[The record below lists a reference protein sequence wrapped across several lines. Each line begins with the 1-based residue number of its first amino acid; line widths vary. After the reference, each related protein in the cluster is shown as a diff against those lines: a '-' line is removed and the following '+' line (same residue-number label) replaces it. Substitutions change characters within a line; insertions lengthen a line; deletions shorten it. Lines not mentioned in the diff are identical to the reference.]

1 MIVQL
6 GYIKQKTSK
15 LENLLMILPLIAVLV
30 TSYFSSSNQQSF
42 LGTPYQ
48 RHWFEASFQTFAL
61 LPLQLFLQLVFSVYS
76 LMKLLP

>member
-15 LENLLMILPLIAVLV
+15 LENLLMILPLIAVLFI
-30 TSYFSSSNQQSF
+30 SYFSSLNQASF
-42 LGTPYQ
+42 LGIPYQ

-61 LPLQLFLQLVFSVYS
+61 STLQLFLQLVFSVYS

>member
-6 GYIKQKTSK
+6 RYIKQKTSRF
-15 LENLLMILPLIAVLV
+15 ENGLMIVPLIAVLV
-30 TSYFSSSNQQSF
+30 TSYFSSLNQASF
-42 LGTPYQ
+42 LGISYQ

-61 LPLQLFLQLVFSVYS
+61 LTLQLFHQLVLSIYS